1 MSRPVLGFGLPVSGS
16 WATPDVM
23 RDVSRLAEDLGYTS
37 LWAFQRLLH
46 PATGDWGAVYRSV
59 LDPVVA
65 LASVA
70 SVTEQ
75 ARLGVAVLNAPFCPA
90 LLLAKQ
96 LASLD
101 VVSGGRLDVGL
112 GLGWAPEEFAALGVP
127 YDRRAA
133 RLEEAIAV
141 LRAAWGPDPVHVEGA
156 FCSVPPALVQPKPV
170 QVPGPPVLLGGSV
183 EPALRRAGRL
193 ADGWISASRHDLRR
207 IDEAITTVA
216 AAAAEAGR
224 DPGALRYVVR
234 GVVHLGKER
243 RTRDG
248 ARRLLTGSAEAVRD
262 DLGWLGSRG
271 VTEVFLDLNFD
282 PRVGSPDADP
292 QASRD
297 HAEEVLRAFAP
308 GQRP

>member
-16 WATPDVM
+16 WARPDVM
-23 RDVSRLAEDLGYTS
+23 RDLSRLAEELGYTS

-46 PATGDWGAVYRSV
+46 PATGDWGAGYRSV

-70 SVTEQ
+70 SVTDR
-75 ARLGVAVLNAPFCPA
+75 ARLGIAVVNAPFCPA

-127 YDRRAA
+127 PDRRVA
-133 RLEEAIAV
+133 RLEEAVAV
-141 LRAAWGPDPVHVEGA
+141 LRAAWGPDPVRFEGA

-170 QVPGPPVLLGGSV
+170 QVPGPPVLLGGTV

-207 IDEAITTVA
+207 IDEAIATVA

-234 GVVHLGKER
+234 GVVHLGEER
-243 RTRDG
+243 RSRDG

-271 VTEVFLDLNFD
+271 VTEVFLDLNFN

-292 QASRD
+292 QASRE

-308 GQRP
+308 GR